1 MPNNNDENS
10 APDII
15 NADFFKKFKRWMS
28 YTCVELLI
36 KLTQYLKALKT
47 SSINKGIH
55 PINFDMNMIKNKLV
69 YTILSLN
76 LIDGVFLL

>member
-1 MPNNNDENS
+1 MQIFSKSLNVEYH
-10 APDII
+10 IH
-15 NADFFKKFKRWMS
+15 
-28 YTCVELLI
+28 VELLI

-47 SSINKGIH
+47 SSINNGID